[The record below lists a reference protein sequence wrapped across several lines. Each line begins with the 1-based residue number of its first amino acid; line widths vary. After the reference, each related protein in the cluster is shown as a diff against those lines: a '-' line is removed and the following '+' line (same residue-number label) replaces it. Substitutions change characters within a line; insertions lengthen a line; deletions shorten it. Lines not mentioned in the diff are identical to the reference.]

1 MKVSDEL
8 EKKNGS
14 FVREISALLCRF
26 VVPLTLLRSNIYGLL
41 PNTVLTRFSE
51 VLNLHYIVNL
61 GEKGLKIFTIS

>member
-41 PNTVLTRFSE
+41 PNIFSD
-51 VLNLHYIVNL
+51 ISS
-61 GEKGLKIFTIS
+61 LKFFDFPDYSQ